1 MVNGPS
7 TILVVDDDDDSRD
20 ILRSLLRDEG
30 HRAVVARNGRLALDV
45 LRLFTP
51 DLIVLD
57 LKMPVLDGWG
67 FDRER
72 ARNPRLQ
79 QVPIIVVSAFNHN
92 EGRLYEI
99 DAKYFFRKPI
109 DVPLFLRVVGALVRG
124 SELDPKTAA
133 LAGRHTLTA
142 SGSR

>member
-1 MVNGPS
+1 MTESAS

-20 ILRSLLRDEG
+20 ILRALLRDDG
-30 HRAVVARNGRLALDV
+30 YRVVVARNGRLALDV

-72 ARNPRLQ
+72 SRNPRLSS
-79 QVPIIVVSAFNHN
+79 VPLVVVSAFDHT
-92 EGRLYEI
+92 EGRLYELE
-99 DAKYFFRKPI
+99 AKCFFRKPI
-109 DVPLFLRVVGALVRG
+109 DVPLFLEGVRTLLG
-124 SELDPKTAA
+124 GDDLAPRMAR
-133 LAGRHTLTA
+133 LAGRAQLMART
-142 SGSR
+142 

>member
-1 MVNGPS
+1 MVNSAS

-30 HRAVVARNGRLALDV
+30 YRVVVARNGRLALDV

-72 ARNPRLQ
+72 ARNPRLRS
-79 QVPIIVVSAFNHN
+79 VPVIVVSAFDHT

-99 DAKYFFRKPI
+99 DAQCFFRKPI
-109 DVPLFLRVVGALVRG
+109 DVPLFFQCVHAILGG
-124 SELDPKTAA
+124 GELDPRTRER
-133 LAGRHTLTA
+133 AGRGQLIA
-142 SGSR
+142 R